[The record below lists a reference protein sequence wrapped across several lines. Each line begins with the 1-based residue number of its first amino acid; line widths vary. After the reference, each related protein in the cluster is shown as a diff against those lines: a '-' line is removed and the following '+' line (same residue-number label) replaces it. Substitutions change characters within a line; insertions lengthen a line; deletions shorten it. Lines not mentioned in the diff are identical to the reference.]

1 MLLPSTSL
9 IAHFAA
15 HGQELNA
22 QSLNPIMKKYDLLQL
37 AVLLVGI
44 WSVYQAILFGCY
56 LIITVINSFT
66 NQAPLADLI
75 GIFISDLVIMAAH
88 LLIAWLAFT
97 RTEKI
102 LSRIRVTE
110 RNTGIEIPAA
120 RQLLHILIVAIGL
133 YLVAQAVPELLDAL
147 AGLLRSKMD
156 RNSSYPQ
163 PVYLTLPV
171 MKVVWA
177 LVLLIFARRIGKLF
191 VN

>member
-1 MLLPSTSL
+1 
-9 IAHFAA
+9 
-15 HGQELNA
+15 
-22 QSLNPIMKKYDLLQL
+22 MKKYDFLQL

-56 LIITVINSFT
+56 LIITVVNGMT
-66 NQAPLADLI
+66 EQAPLADLT
-75 GIFISDLVIMAAH
+75 GLFISDLVIMIAH
-88 LLIAWLAFT
+88 ILIAWLAFA

-120 RQLLHILIVAIGL
+120 RQLLHIMIVAIGL
-133 YLVAQAVPELLDAL
+133 YLLAQAIPELLDSM
-147 AGLLRSKMD
+147 AGLV
-156 RNSSYPQ
+156 RNQVDKDSSYPQ
-163 PVYLTLPV
+163 PVQLTLPI

-191 VN
+191 VKEPV